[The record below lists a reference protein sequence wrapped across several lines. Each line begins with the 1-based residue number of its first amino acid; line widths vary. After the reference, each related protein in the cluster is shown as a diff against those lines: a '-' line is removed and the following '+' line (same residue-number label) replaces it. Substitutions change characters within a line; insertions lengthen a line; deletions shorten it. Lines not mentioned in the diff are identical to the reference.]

1 MKKKHLLFIT
11 SISVLLAIV
20 ISACRKENPQ
30 LGSPPKETDAVFTY
44 APSDTNNN
52 VIIFTAT
59 NPDII
64 NMWDFG
70 NGLTGEGTVVSSIYP
85 NAGNYTVNL
94 SVFNSGGSKTSSQE
108 IIIEQTDPGLLDN
121 PIYTMLTGGINGPG
135 FKSWYIDS
143 TTAGHFGVGPDPVSA
158 LGYTP
163 EWWSAPEMAKPGC
176 GMYDDRF
183 VFYLN
188 DYRFDMITNGDV
200 YVHNTIADQYPGAF
214 ENLADFTAP
223 YNNQLN
229 ESWSVI
235 EGSDTTLTVSGNS
248 FIGFGTGVNTYK
260 IIELTENSMYL
271 AFGHHTGELMWYL
284 RLKPEN

>member
-1 MKKKHLLFIT
+1 MEKKHLLFNT
-11 SISVLLAIV
+11 SISILLAIV

-70 NGLTGEGTVVSSIYP
+70 NGLTGEGAVVSSIYP

-121 PIYTMLTGGINGPG
+121 AIYTMLTGGINGPG

-183 VFYLN
+183 IFYLN

-223 YNNQLN
+223 YDNQLN

-284 RLKPEN
+284 RLKPES

>member
-1 MKKKHLLFIT
+1 MEKKHLLFIT
-11 SISVLLAIV
+11 SISILLAIV
-20 ISACRKENPQ
+20 ISACRKEDPQ

-44 APSDTNNN
+44 APSDTNDN

-70 NGLTGEGTVVSSIYP
+70 NGLTGEGAVVSSIYP

-188 DYRFDMITNGDV
+188 EL
-200 YVHNTIADQYPGAF
+200 HAF
-214 ENLADFTAP
+214 VTFA
-223 YNNQLN
+223 QLQN
-229 ESWSVI
+229 
-235 EGSDTTLTVSGNS
+235 
-248 FIGFGTGVNTYK
+248 
-260 IIELTENSMYL
+260 
-271 AFGHHTGELMWYL
+271 
-284 RLKPEN
+284 

>member
-11 SISVLLAIV
+11 SISVLLTIV

-30 LGSPPKETDAVFTY
+30 LGSPPEETDAVFTY

-70 NGLTGEGTVVSSIYP
+70 NGLTGEGAVVSSIYP

-223 YNNQLN
+223 YDNQLN

>member
-1 MKKKHLLFIT
+1 MKNKYLNFIT
-11 SISVLLAIV
+11 SISILLTVV
-20 ISACRKENPQ
+20 ISACKKDNPQ
-30 LGSPPKETDAVFTY
+30 LGSPPNEADAIFTY
-44 APSDTNNN
+44 APSDTNDN
-52 VIIFTAT
+52 VIVFTAT

-70 NGLTGEGTVVSSIYP
+70 NGLTGEGAVVSSIYP

-108 IIIEQTDPGLLDN
+108 IIIDQTDPGLLDN
-121 PIYTMLTGGINGPG
+121 PIFTMLTGGINGPG

-143 TTAGHFGVGPDPVSA
+143 TTAGHFGVGPDPVST

-183 VFYLN
+183 IFYLN
-188 DYRFDMITNGDV
+188 EYRFDMITNGDV
-200 YVHNTIADQYPGAF
+200 YVHNTIADQYPGSF

-235 EGSDTTLTVSGNS
+235 EGSDTTITVSGNS

-284 RLKPEN
+284 RLKPEQ

>member
-11 SISVLLAIV
+11 SISILLAIV

-223 YNNQLN
+223 YDNQLN

>member
-188 DYRFDMITNGDV
+188 EYRFDMITNGDV
-200 YVHNTIADQYPGAF
+200 YVHNTIADQYPGSF

-223 YNNQLN
+223 YDNQIS
-229 ESWSVI
+229 ESWNVI

>member
-70 NGLTGEGTVVSSIYP
+70 NGLTGEGAVVSSIYP

-200 YVHNTIADQYPGAF
+200 YVHNTIADQYPGSF

-284 RLKPEN
+284 RLRPEN

>member
-70 NGLTGEGTVVSSIYP
+70 NGLTGEGAVVSSIYP

-188 DYRFDMITNGDV
+188 EYRFDMITNGDV

-223 YNNQLN
+223 YDNQLN

-235 EGSDTTLTVSGNS
+235 EGSDTTITVSGNS

>member
-11 SISVLLAIV
+11 SISILLAIV

-200 YVHNTIADQYPGAF
+200 YVHNTIADQYPGSF

-284 RLKPEN
+284 RLKPES

>member
-11 SISVLLAIV
+11 SISILLAIV

-44 APSDTNNN
+44 APSDTNDN

-70 NGLTGEGTVVSSIYP
+70 NGLTGEGAVVSSIYP

-223 YNNQLN
+223 YDNQLN

>member
-1 MKKKHLLFIT
+1 
-11 SISVLLAIV
+11 
-20 ISACRKENPQ
+20 
-30 LGSPPKETDAVFTY
+30 
-44 APSDTNNN
+44 
-52 VIIFTAT
+52 
-59 NPDII
+59 
-64 NMWDFG
+64 
-70 NGLTGEGTVVSSIYP
+70 
-85 NAGNYTVNL
+85 
-94 SVFNSGGSKTSSQE
+94 
-108 IIIEQTDPGLLDN
+108 
-121 PIYTMLTGGINGPG
+121 MLTGGINGPG

-188 DYRFDMITNGDV
+188 EYRFDMITNGDV
-200 YVHNTIADQYPGAF
+200 YVHNTIADQYPGSF

-223 YNNQLN
+223 YDNQPN

>member
-11 SISVLLAIV
+11 SISILLAIV
-20 ISACRKENPQ
+20 ISACRKEDPQ

-44 APSDTNNN
+44 APSDTNDN

-121 PIYTMLTGGINGPG
+121 AIYTMLTGGINGPG

-200 YVHNTIADQYPGAF
+200 YVHNTIADQYPGSF

>member
-1 MKKKHLLFIT
+1 MEKKHLLFIT
-11 SISVLLAIV
+11 SISILLAIV

-70 NGLTGEGTVVSSIYP
+70 NGLTGEGAVVSSIYP

-223 YNNQLN
+223 YDNQLN

>member
-11 SISVLLAIV
+11 SISILLAIV

-30 LGSPPKETDAVFTY
+30 LGSPPKETDTVFTY

-70 NGLTGEGTVVSSIYP
+70 NGLTGEGAVVSSIYP

-223 YNNQLN
+223 YDNQLN

-235 EGSDTTLTVSGNS
+235 EGSDTTITVSGNS

>member
-11 SISVLLAIV
+11 SISILLAIV

-70 NGLTGEGTVVSSIYP
+70 NGLTGEGAVVSSIYP

-223 YNNQLN
+223 YDNQLN

>member
-52 VIIFTAT
+52 VIIFTTT

-70 NGLTGEGTVVSSIYP
+70 NGLTGEGAVVSSIYP
-85 NAGNYTVNL
+85 NAGNYTVSL

-223 YNNQLN
+223 YDNQLN

-271 AFGHHTGELMWYL
+271 AFGHHTGGLMWYL

>member
-11 SISVLLAIV
+11 SISILLAIV
-20 ISACRKENPQ
+20 ISACRKEDPQ

-44 APSDTNNN
+44 APSDTNDN

-70 NGLTGEGTVVSSIYP
+70 NGLTGEGAVVSSIYP

-121 PIYTMLTGGINGPG
+121 AIYTMLTGGINGPG

-200 YVHNTIADQYPGAF
+200 YVHNTIADQYPGSF

>member
-70 NGLTGEGTVVSSIYP
+70 NGLTGEGAVVSSIYP

-223 YNNQLN
+223 YENQLN

>member
-70 NGLTGEGTVVSSIYP
+70 NGLTGEGAVVSSIYP

-223 YNNQLN
+223 YDNQLN

>member
-70 NGLTGEGTVVSSIYP
+70 NGLTGEGAVVSSIYP

-108 IIIEQTDPGLLDN
+108 IIIDQTDPGLLDN
-121 PIYTMLTGGINGPG
+121 AIYTMLTGGINGPG

-223 YNNQLN
+223 YDNQLN

-284 RLKPEN
+284 RLKPES

>member
-70 NGLTGEGTVVSSIYP
+70 NGLTGEGAVVSSIYP

-223 YNNQLN
+223 YDNQLN

-235 EGSDTTLTVSGNS
+235 EGSDTTITVSGNS

>member
-1 MKKKHLLFIT
+1 MEKKHLLVIT
-11 SISVLLAIV
+11 SISILLAIV
-20 ISACRKENPQ
+20 ISACRKEDPQ
-30 LGSPPKETDAVFTY
+30 LGLPPKETDAVFEY
-44 APSDTNNN
+44 DPSDTNDN

-223 YNNQLN
+223 YDNQLN

-284 RLKPEN
+284 RLKPEG

>member
-1 MKKKHLLFIT
+1 MEKKHLLFIT
-11 SISVLLAIV
+11 SISILLAIV
-20 ISACRKENPQ
+20 ISACRKEDPQ

-70 NGLTGEGTVVSSIYP
+70 NGLTGEGAVVSSIYP

-200 YVHNTIADQYPGAF
+200 YVHNTIADQYPGSF

>member
-44 APSDTNNN
+44 APSDTNDN

-70 NGLTGEGTVVSSIYP
+70 NGLTGEGAVVSSIYP

-223 YNNQLN
+223 YDNQLN

>member
-1 MKKKHLLFIT
+1 MKRFYTPFFAVAASFFLFNLC
-11 SISVLLAIV
+11 S
-20 ISACRKENPQ
+20 CKKENPQ
-30 LGSPPKETDAVFTY
+30 LGAPPTEADALFSY
-44 APSDTNNN
+44 APSDTNAN
-52 VIIFTAT
+52 VIIFTAA

-64 NMWDFG
+64 NMRDFG
-70 NGLTGEGTVVSSIYP
+70 NGLTGEGAVVSSVYP
-85 NAGNYTVNL
+85 NAGTYSVNL
-94 SVFNSGGSKTSSQE
+94 SVFNSGGSKSSSQE
-108 IIIEQTDPGLLDN
+108 VVINQTDPGLLDN
-121 PIYTMLTGGINGPG
+121 PIFTMLTGGVDGPG

-188 DYRFDMITNGDV
+188 EYRFDMITNGDV
-200 YVHNTIADQYPGAF
+200 YVHNTVADQYPGSF

-223 YNNQLN
+223 YNNLLN

-235 EGSDTTLTVSGNS
+235 EGADTTITVSGDS

-271 AFGHHTGELMWYL
+271 AFGHHTGELMLYL
-284 RLKPEN
+284 RLKPEQ

>member
-30 LGSPPKETDAVFTY
+30 LGSPPEETDAVFTY
-44 APSDTNNN
+44 APSDTNDN

-70 NGLTGEGTVVSSIYP
+70 NGLTGEGAVVSSIYP

-223 YNNQLN
+223 YDNQLN

>member
-1 MKKKHLLFIT
+1 MEKKHLLFIT
-11 SISVLLAIV
+11 SISILLAIV

-70 NGLTGEGTVVSSIYP
+70 NGLTGEGAVVSSIYP

-200 YVHNTIADQYPGAF
+200 YVHNTIADQYPGSF

>member
-11 SISVLLAIV
+11 SISILLAIV

-70 NGLTGEGTVVSSIYP
+70 NGLTGEGAVVSSIYP

-200 YVHNTIADQYPGAF
+200 YVHNTIADQYPGSF

-223 YNNQLN
+223 YDNQLN

>member
-1 MKKKHLLFIT
+1 MEKKHLLFIT
-11 SISVLLAIV
+11 SISILLAIV
-20 ISACRKENPQ
+20 ISACRKEDPQ

-44 APSDTNNN
+44 APSDTNDN

-70 NGLTGEGTVVSSIYP
+70 NGLTGEGAVVSSIYP

-121 PIYTMLTGGINGPG
+121 AIYTMLTGGINGPG

-200 YVHNTIADQYPGAF
+200 YVHNTIADQYPGSF

>member
-11 SISVLLAIV
+11 SISILLAIV

-70 NGLTGEGTVVSSIYP
+70 NGLTGEGAVVSSIYP

-188 DYRFDMITNGDV
+188 EYRFDMITNGDV

-223 YNNQLN
+223 YDNQLN

-235 EGSDTTLTVSGNS
+235 EGSDTTITVSGNS

>member
-30 LGSPPKETDAVFTY
+30 LGSPPEETDAVFTY

-70 NGLTGEGTVVSSIYP
+70 NGLTGEGAVVSSIYP

-223 YNNQLN
+223 YDNQLN

>member
-11 SISVLLAIV
+11 SISILLAIV

-44 APSDTNNN
+44 APSDTNDN

-121 PIYTMLTGGINGPG
+121 AIYTMLTGGINGPG

-200 YVHNTIADQYPGAF
+200 YVHNTIADQYPGSF

>member
-1 MKKKHLLFIT
+1 MKNKYLNFIT
-11 SISVLLAIV
+11 SISILLTVV
-20 ISACRKENPQ
+20 ISACKKDNPQ
-30 LGSPPKETDAVFTY
+30 LGSPPNEADAIFTY
-44 APSDTNNN
+44 APSDTNDN
-52 VIIFTAT
+52 VIVFTAT

-70 NGLTGEGTVVSSIYP
+70 NGLTGEGAVVSSIYP

-108 IIIEQTDPGLLDN
+108 IIIDQTDPGLLDN
-121 PIYTMLTGGINGPG
+121 PIFTMLTGGINGPG

-143 TTAGHFGVGPDPVSA
+143 TTVGHFGVGPDPVSP

-183 VFYLN
+183 IFYLN
-188 DYRFDMITNGDV
+188 EYRFDMITNGDV
-200 YVHNTIADQYPGAF
+200 YVHNTIADQYPGSF

-235 EGSDTTLTVSGNS
+235 EGSDTTITVSGNS

-284 RLKPEN
+284 RLKPEQ

>member
-1 MKKKHLLFIT
+1 MKKNHTPFFTIATVVFLIALCSCK
-11 SISVLLAIV
+11 
-20 ISACRKENPQ
+20 KENPQ
-30 LGSPPKETDAVFTY
+30 LGTPPSETDAIFTY
-44 APSDTNNN
+44 APSDTNAN
-52 VIIFTAT
+52 VIIFTAS

-70 NGLTGEGTVVSSIYP
+70 NGLTGEGAVVSSVYP
-85 NAGNYTVNL
+85 NAGTYNINL
-94 SVFNSGGSKTSSQE
+94 SVFNSGGSKSSNQE
-108 IIIEQTDPGLLDN
+108 IVIDQTDPGLLDN
-121 PIYTMLTGGINGPG
+121 PIFTMLTGGVDGPG

-143 TTAGHFGVGPDPVSA
+143 TVAGHFGVGPDPVSA

-188 DYRFDMITNGDV
+188 EYRFDMITNGDV
-200 YVHNTIADQYPGAF
+200 YVHNTLADQYPGSF

-229 ESWSVI
+229 ESWSVT
-235 EGSDTTLTVSGNS
+235 EDADTTITVSGGS

-271 AFGHHTGELMWYL
+271 AFGHHSGELMWYL
-284 RLKPEN
+284 RLKPEQ